1 MKKIVSIIIF
11 LIMFFIIGQN
21 VYAYSKD
28 IEVKVNK
35 STNVILKKG
44 TINNNSIL
52 LTMDNYNFQISSPL
66 TNLDV
71 IIIKVEN
78 EAYDYINTKTNS
90 NQNYYISFY
99 QNNQKINDPKAK
111 INVSSADKILN
122 VFNNEGTLIIK
133 DDKNIFLNINDCFLT
148 FTEKVNL
155 QSDKFILV
163 DKDTSLDKINN
174 IIVSSGATVEIYNS
188 KNEKVNINS
197 NLGTDYRIV
206 IKDGSEIKEYVII
219 MAGDT
224 TGDAKIDF
232 IDVTKLYRYTKGIV
246 NMKEV
251 FEKAG
256 DFAKDG
262 SVDFIDV
269 TKLYHSVKG
278 ITPGG

>member
-52 LTMDNYNFQISSPL
+52 LTMDNYNFQISSSL